1 LQIYDYFKYE
11 SKIMKILLIDDEA
24 KIIQSLKKGL
34 EESGMEVEL
43 AFDGEAGRT
52 LAETNTYNVIVSDI
66 IMPKVNGYELVKSLR
81 AIGNETPILLL
92 SALDAIDE
100 KVVGLESGADDYLS
114 KPFAFQELL
123 ARIKALDRRNVGKS
137 ANNVLKYADIELNMD
152 TRQFYRAGQKIDLT
166 PKEYALI
173 EYFLRNPERVIPKVE
188 LAEKVWEI
196 DFVTNTNVIE
206 VYMNYLRNKMDK
218 GYDKKLIQTQFG
230 VGYMLMLSQD

>member
-1 LQIYDYFKYE
+1 
-11 SKIMKILLIDDEA
+11 MKILLIDDEA

-43 AFDGEAGRT
+43 AFDGETGRT
-52 LAETNTYNVIVSDI
+52 LAENNTYNVIVSDI
-66 IMPKVNGYELVKSLR
+66 IMPNVNGYELVKSLR
-81 AIGNETPILLL
+81 SKGNETPILLL

-152 TRQFYRAGQKIDLT
+152 SRQFYRAGQKIDLT

>member
-1 LQIYDYFKYE
+1 
-11 SKIMKILLIDDEA
+11 MKILLIDDEA

-52 LAETNTYNVIVSDI
+52 LAENNTYNVIVSDI

-152 TRQFYRAGQKIDLT
+152 TRQFYRAGQK
-166 PKEYALI
+166 
-173 EYFLRNPERVIPKVE
+173 
-188 LAEKVWEI
+188 
-196 DFVTNTNVIE
+196 
-206 VYMNYLRNKMDK
+206 
-218 GYDKKLIQTQFG
+218 
-230 VGYMLMLSQD
+230 

>member
-1 LQIYDYFKYE
+1 
-11 SKIMKILLIDDEA
+11 MKILLIDDEA

-43 AFDGEAGRT
+43 AFDGEAGRS
-52 LAETNTYNVIVSDI
+52 LAEKNTYNVIVSDI
-66 IMPKVNGYELVKSLR
+66 IMPKFNGYELVKFLR
-81 AIGNETPILLL
+81 AKGNETPILLL

-152 TRQFYRAGQKIDLT
+152 SRQFYRAGQKIDLT

-173 EYFLRNPERVIPKVE
+173 EYFLRNPERVIPKAE

>member
-1 LQIYDYFKYE
+1 
-11 SKIMKILLIDDEA
+11 MKILLIDDEA

-34 EESGMEVEL
+34 EECGMEVEL
-43 AFDGEAGRT
+43 AFDGETGRT
-52 LAETNTYNVIVSDI
+52 LAENNTYNVIVSDI
-66 IMPKVNGYELVKSLR
+66 IMPNVNGYELVKSLR
-81 AIGNETPILLL
+81 SKGNETPILLL

-123 ARIKALDRRNVGKS
+123 ARIKALDRRNVWKS

-152 TRQFYRAGQKIDLT
+152 TRQFYRAGLKIDLT

>member
-1 LQIYDYFKYE
+1 
-11 SKIMKILLIDDEA
+11 MKILLIDDEA

-43 AFDGEAGRT
+43 AFDGETGRT
-52 LAETNTYNVIVSDI
+52 LAENNTYNVIVSDI
-66 IMPKVNGYELVKSLR
+66 IMPNVNGYELVKSLR
-81 AIGNETPILLL
+81 SKGNETPILLL

-152 TRQFYRAGQKIDLT
+152 TRQFYRAGLKIDLT

>member
-1 LQIYDYFKYE
+1 
-11 SKIMKILLIDDEA
+11 M
-24 KIIQSLKKGL
+24 
-34 EESGMEVEL
+34 
-43 AFDGEAGRT
+43 
-52 LAETNTYNVIVSDI
+52 
-66 IMPKVNGYELVKSLR
+66 
-81 AIGNETPILLL
+81 
-92 SALDAIDE
+92 
-100 KVVGLESGADDYLS
+100 S

-123 ARIKALDRRNVGKS
+123 ARIKALDRRNVEKS

>member
-1 LQIYDYFKYE
+1 
-11 SKIMKILLIDDEA
+11 MKILLIDDEA

-52 LAETNTYNVIVSDI
+52 LAENNTYNVIVSDI

-173 EYFLRNPERVIPKVE
+173 EYFLRNPERVIPKAE

>member
-1 LQIYDYFKYE
+1 MQIYDYFKYE

-52 LAETNTYNVIVSDI
+52 LAENNTYNVIVSDI

>member
-1 LQIYDYFKYE
+1 
-11 SKIMKILLIDDEA
+11 MKILLIDDEA

-43 AFDGEAGRT
+43 AFDGESGKT
-52 LAETNTYNVIVSDI
+52 LAEHNTYNVIVSDI
-66 IMPKVNGYELVKSLR
+66 IMPKVNGYELVRFLR
-81 AIGNETPILLL
+81 AKGNETPILLL

-152 TRQFYRAGQKIDLT
+152 TRQFYRGGQKIDLT

-173 EYFLRNPERVIPKVE
+173 EYFLRNPERVIPKAE

>member
-1 LQIYDYFKYE
+1 
-11 SKIMKILLIDDEA
+11 MKILLIDDEA

-52 LAETNTYNVIVSDI
+52 LAENNTYNVIVSDI

>member
-1 LQIYDYFKYE
+1 
-11 SKIMKILLIDDEA
+11 MKILLIDDEA

>member
-1 LQIYDYFKYE
+1 
-11 SKIMKILLIDDEA
+11 MKILLIDDEA

-43 AFDGEAGRT
+43 AFDGESGRT
-52 LAETNTYNVIVSDI
+52 LAENNTYNVIVSDI
-66 IMPKVNGYELVKSLR
+66 IMPKVNGYELVRFLR
-81 AIGNETPILLL
+81 AKGNETPILLL

-152 TRQFYRAGQKIDLT
+152 TRQFYRGGQKIDLT

-173 EYFLRNPERVIPKVE
+173 EYFLRNPERVIPKAE

>member
-1 LQIYDYFKYE
+1 
-11 SKIMKILLIDDEA
+11 MKILLIDDEA

-34 EESGMEVEL
+34 EESVMEVEL

-52 LAETNTYNVIVSDI
+52 LAENNTYNVIVSDI

>member
-1 LQIYDYFKYE
+1 
-11 SKIMKILLIDDEA
+11 MKILLIDDEA
-24 KIIQSLKKGL
+24 KIIRSLKKGL

-52 LAETNTYNVIVSDI
+52 LAENNTYNVIVSDI

-123 ARIKALDRRNVGKS
+123 ARIKALDRRHVGKS

>member
-1 LQIYDYFKYE
+1 MQIYDYFKYE

>member
-1 LQIYDYFKYE
+1 
-11 SKIMKILLIDDEA
+11 MKILLIDDEA

-34 EESGMEVEL
+34 EECGMEVEL
-43 AFDGEAGRT
+43 AFDGETGRT
-52 LAETNTYNVIVSDI
+52 LAENNTYNVIVSDI
-66 IMPKVNGYELVKSLR
+66 IMPNVNGYELVKSLR
-81 AIGNETPILLL
+81 SKGNETPILLL

-152 TRQFYRAGQKIDLT
+152 SRQFYRAGQKIDLT

-173 EYFLRNPERVIPKVE
+173 EYFLRNPERVIPKAE

>member
-1 LQIYDYFKYE
+1 
-11 SKIMKILLIDDEA
+11 MKILLIDDEA

-34 EESGMEVEL
+34 EESGIEVEL

-52 LAETNTYNVIVSDI
+52 LAENNTFNVIVSDI

-81 AIGNETPILLL
+81 AKGIETPILLL

-114 KPFAFQELL
+114 KPFSFQELL

-137 ANNVLKYADIELNMD
+137 AINVLKYADIELNMD
-152 TRQFYRAGQKIDLT
+152 TRQFYRGEQKIDLT

-173 EYFLRNPERVIPKVE
+173 EYFLRNPERVIPKAE

>member
-1 LQIYDYFKYE
+1 
-11 SKIMKILLIDDEA
+11 MKILLIDDEA

-52 LAETNTYNVIVSDI
+52 LAENNTYNVIVSDI

-137 ANNVLKYADIELNMD
+137 ANNVLKYADIELNME